1 MTPEGFSA
9 SHGNRHPRRT
19 ALNPV
24 VQRMVPILSAM
35 LPPRVDLHLRLA
47 PDLRLVCIDPV
58 HVVRIVSN
66 LVLNSCAAL
75 GRDVKQAGGNA
86 RGTETGGTI
95 TIETAHGCLDGWV
108 VLRVGDTGSGMSA
121 TTRTNLF
128 RPFFTTKPRSEN
140 AGLGLASVLRMVRRA
155 GGTIQIETAPGQG
168 TEVAIL
174 FPSAA
179 SRDKKKPPGRLDVLP
194 TPEASVRNPGP
205 PVVNLKPNL
214 KLKPKN
220 QR

>member
-1 MTPEGFSA
+1 MTKATLRAIERRTAAPTPKRTAQGPILAESAHDLNNALTAIRVHLDLLALDTIAPDCRTADKVRQRLLQLQPAVQHAAEISRQLMTPEGFSA

-24 VQRMVPILSAM
+24 LQRMVPILSAM

-95 TIETAHGCLDGWV
+95 TIC
-108 VLRVGDTGSGMSA
+108 
-121 TTRTNLF
+121 
-128 RPFFTTKPRSEN
+128 
-140 AGLGLASVLRMVRRA
+140 VRIAELIRA
-155 GGTIQIETAPGQG
+155 
-168 TEVAIL
+168 
-174 FPSAA
+174 
-179 SRDKKKPPGRLDVLP
+179 
-194 TPEASVRNPGP
+194 
-205 PVVNLKPNL
+205 
-214 KLKPKN
+214 
-220 QR
+220 